1 MKWMHAHMNER
12 MNACTHVWKDECM
25 HAWMKG
31 WMHEWMKGWINDWH
45 GWMHAMNE
53 WLND

>member
-1 MKWMHAHMNER
+1 
-12 MNACTHVWKDECM
+12 MNACTHEWKDECM